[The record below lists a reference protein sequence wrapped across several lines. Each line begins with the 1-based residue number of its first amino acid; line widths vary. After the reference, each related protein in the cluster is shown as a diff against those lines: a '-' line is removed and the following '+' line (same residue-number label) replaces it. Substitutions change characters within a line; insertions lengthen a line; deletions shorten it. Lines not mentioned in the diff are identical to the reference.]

1 MSANIIINEND
12 RLYTSCPEYFM
23 EELEKYTG
31 WDLHRGIVMF
41 DKRNKKGLRAM
52 YNAHKNHKEIDGSN
66 PYKQL
71 LEERN
76 KRKTLFLRCQY

>member
-23 EELEKYTG
+23 EELEKY
-31 WDLHRGIVMF
+31 IMF